1 MATRVNTRRTDR
13 RSRARSGHLIT
24 SRLATA
30 IAVTAIAIVALP
42 ATALAHAGFVS
53 STPEPGSTIGT
64 APGQVILTFSEPL
77 NTRLSRA
84 TVLEPD
90 GSEAMGRVSAD
101 DRMIIDLTTN
111 QTGVYEVSWTTVSVV
126 DGHTLSGSFR
136 FGVGVSPG
144 AGAEGG
150 TTDEPTG
157 RDLLVSIGRLVED
170 VSLLLLF
177 GLLLLGRLARRRP
190 PLEWVRTPILPA
202 FAAALV
208 GGTVVVLGEALV
220 AAPSPSTSAIFTY
233 LTTGLPGW
241 ARLARVLLE
250 AAGVLV
256 AWRWPRRA
264 APFAVGALVAL
275 AAAGHAAA
283 IQPRAW
289 GVFVE
294 AIHLISAGLWAG
306 GVMALALQR
315 PPDGWRSGAGR
326 TLLDR
331 FTPPALASFAVTAG
345 TGAIRGIQEVGGVAE
360 LFGSTYGLVLLAK
373 VAVVLVMVQMSVLAW
388 RRIAFLPKAETA
400 AAVLAIGAAALLSAF
415 PLPPGRQAEAAEEP
429 GPAEISPIPAGE
441 GLTLGS
447 HAGPVL
453 VGLTLQPGRPG
464 PNEVTIYVLGQ
475 DGPEATAALPVRATV
490 DGAPVAL
497 AQCADTC
504 RRGKVDLRG
513 GEVVAVDLGA
523 SLDARAIFRLPALPA
538 ASGDELLQQTIGTMG
553 ALSSYRLREDLTS
566 GLGTTVHTTYAFA
579 APNSFESDVEEQG
592 STFRTVW
599 IGDTR
604 YTREGNG
611 PWNVE
616 RGAPAVTVP
625 TYIWDSFEPYRDVR
639 ILGRATL
646 DDVRTTEI
654 AFAGG
659 SSDLPVWFRMWVDA
673 SGLVHRAEMR
683 APGHFMDHRYFD
695 YDAPITIEPPEEA
708 SG

>member
-1 MATRVNTRRTDR
+1 MTKRLVAATVV
-13 RSRARSGHLIT
+13 A
-24 SRLATA
+24 A
-30 IAVTAIAIVALP
+30 IAVVALP

-53 STPEPGSTIGT
+53 ASPEPGSTLGT

-84 TVLEPD
+84 AVLEPD
-90 GSEAMGRVSAD
+90 GRTAAGRVTAD
-101 DRMIIDLTTN
+101 DQMVIELTTN

-157 RDLLVSIGRLVED
+157 RDLLVSVGRLVED
-170 VSLLLLF
+170 VSLLLLL
-177 GLLLLGRLARRRP
+177 GLLLLGRLVRKRP
-190 PLEWVRTPILPA
+190 SLEWVRTPILPV

-208 GGTVVVLGEALV
+208 GGLVVVLGEALV
-220 AAPSPSTSAIFTY
+220 AAPSPSASPVFTY
-233 LTTGLPGW
+233 LSTGLPGW
-241 ARLARVLLE
+241 ARLGRVLLE

-264 APFAVGALVAL
+264 APFAVGAVVAL

-289 GVFVE
+289 GIAVE
-294 AIHLISAGLWAG
+294 AVHLVSAGLWAG

-315 PPDGWRSGAGR
+315 PPGGWRAGAGR

-345 TGAIRGIQEVGGVAE
+345 TGAIRGIQEVGGLAA
-360 LFGSTYGLVLLAK
+360 LFGSSYGLVLVAK
-373 VAVVLVMVQMSVLAW
+373 VLIVLAMVQLSVLGW
-388 RRIAFLPKAETA
+388 RRVAFFPKAETA

-415 PLPPGRQAEAAEEP
+415 PLPPGRLAEAAE
-429 GPAEISPIPAGE
+429 GPFGLTEVSPVPAGE

-464 PNEVTIYVLGQ
+464 PNELTIYVL
-475 DGPEATAALPVRATV
+475 GPEATAAIPVRATV
-490 DGAPVAL
+490 DGASVAL
-497 AQCADTC
+497 SQCADTC
-504 RRGKVDLRG
+504 RRGEVDLRG
-513 GEVVAVDLGA
+513 GEVVAVDVGA
-523 SLDARAIFRLPALPA
+523 SADGRATFRLPALPA
-538 ASGDELLQQTIGTMG
+538 ASGEEPLQRTIGAMG
-553 ALSSYRLREDLTS
+553 ALTSYRLQEDLTS
-566 GLGTTVHTTYAFA
+566 GLGTTVHATYAFA
-579 APNSFESDVEEQG
+579 APNSFESDVEQQG

-599 IGDTR
+599 IDDTR

-611 PWNVE
+611 TWKVE
-616 RGAPAVTVP
+616 HGAPAVPVP
-625 TYIWDSFEPYRDVR
+625 TYIWDSFRPYRDVR
-639 ILGRATL
+639 ILGRTTL
-646 DDVRTTEI
+646 DGVRTIEI

-659 SSDLPVWFRMWVDA
+659 TSDLPVWFRLWVDS
-673 SGLVHRAEMR
+673 SGLVHRGEMR

-695 YDAPITIEPPEEA
+695 YDAPITIEPPKGA

>member
-1 MATRVNTRRTDR
+1 MTKRLVAATV
-13 RSRARSGHLIT
+13 
-24 SRLATA
+24 LAA
-30 IAVTAIAIVALP
+30 IAVVALP
-42 ATALAHAGFVS
+42 APALAHAGFVS
-53 STPEPGSTIGT
+53 STPEPGSTLGT

-84 TVLEPD
+84 TVLQPD
-90 GSEAMGRVSAD
+90 GRTAAGRVIAD
-101 DRMIIDLTTN
+101 DRVTIDLTTN

-157 RDLLVSIGRLVED
+157 RDLLVSVGRLVED
-170 VSLLLLF
+170 VSLLLLL

-190 PLEWVRTPILPA
+190 SLEWVRTPVLPV

-208 GGTVVVLGEALV
+208 GGLVVVLGEALV
-220 AAPSPSTSAIFTY
+220 AAPSPSGGAVFTY
-233 LTTGLPGW
+233 LSTGLPGW
-241 ARLARVLLE
+241 ARLGRVLLE
-250 AAGVLV
+250 AVGVLV

-264 APFAVGALVAL
+264 APFAVGAVVAL

-289 GVFVE
+289 GIAVE
-294 AIHLISAGLWAG
+294 SIHLLSAGLWAG
-306 GVMALALQR
+306 GVMSLALQR
-315 PPDGWRSGAGR
+315 PLDGWRGAAGR

-331 FTPPALASFAVTAG
+331 FTSPALASFAVTAG
-345 TGAIRGIQEVGGVAE
+345 TGVIRGIQEVGGLAA
-360 LFGSTYGLVLLAK
+360 LFGSSYGLVLMAK
-373 VAVVLVMVQMSVLAW
+373 VLIVLAMVQLSVLAW
-388 RRIAFLPKAETA
+388 RRIAFFPRAETA

-415 PLPPGRQAEAAEEP
+415 PLPPGRLAEASEGP
-429 GPAEISPIPAGE
+429 GPAEVSPVPAGE

-464 PNEVTIYVLGQ
+464 PNELTIYVL
-475 DGPEATAALPVRATV
+475 GPEATAALPVRATV
-490 DGAPVAL
+490 DGASVAL
-497 AQCADTC
+497 SQCADTC
-504 RRGKVDLRG
+504 RRGEVDLRG
-513 GEVVAVDLGA
+513 GDVVAVDVGVSA
-523 SLDARAIFRLPALPA
+523 GGRATFRLPALPA
-538 ASGDELLQQTIGTMG
+538 APGEELLQKTIGAMG
-553 ALSSYRLREDLTS
+553 ALTSYRLKEDLTS
-566 GLGTTVHTTYAFA
+566 GLGTTVHATYAFT
-579 APNSFESDVEEQG
+579 APNSFESDVEQQG
-592 STFRTVW
+592 SAFRTVW

-611 PWNVE
+611 VWKIE
-616 RGAPAVTVP
+616 RGAPAVPVP
-625 TYIWDSFEPYRDVR
+625 TYIWDSFRPYQDVR

-646 DDVRTTEI
+646 GGVRTTEI

-659 SSDLPVWFRMWVDA
+659 TSDLPVWFRLWVDTR
-673 SGLVHRAEMR
+673 GLVHRAEMR
-683 APGHFMDHRYFD
+683 APGHFMDHRSYD
-695 YDAPITIEPPEEA
+695 YDAPITIEPPKGA

>member
-1 MATRVNTRRTDR
+1 MTKRLVAATV
-13 RSRARSGHLIT
+13 
-24 SRLATA
+24 LAA
-30 IAVTAIAIVALP
+30 IAVVALP
-42 ATALAHAGFVS
+42 APALAHAGFVS
-53 STPEPGSTIGT
+53 STPEPGSTLGT

-84 TVLEPD
+84 TVLQPD
-90 GSEAMGRVSAD
+90 GRTAAGRVIAD
-101 DRMIIDLTTN
+101 DRVTIDLTTN

-157 RDLLVSIGRLVED
+157 RDLLVSVGRLVED
-170 VSLLLLF
+170 VSLLLLL

-190 PLEWVRTPILPA
+190 SLEWVRTPVLPV

-208 GGTVVVLGEALV
+208 GGLVVVLGEALV
-220 AAPSPSTSAIFTY
+220 AAPSPSGGAVFTY
-233 LTTGLPGW
+233 LSTGLPGW
-241 ARLARVLLE
+241 ARLGRVLLE
-250 AAGVLV
+250 AVGVLV

-264 APFAVGALVAL
+264 APFAVGAVVAL

-289 GVFVE
+289 GIAVE
-294 AIHLISAGLWAG
+294 SIHLLSAGLWAG
-306 GVMALALQR
+306 GVMSLALQR
-315 PPDGWRSGAGR
+315 PLDGWRGAAGR

-331 FTPPALASFAVTAG
+331 FTSPALASFAVTAG
-345 TGAIRGIQEVGGVAE
+345 TGVIRGIQEVGGLAA
-360 LFGSTYGLVLLAK
+360 LFGSSYGLVLMAK
-373 VAVVLVMVQMSVLAW
+373 VLIVLAMVQLSVLAW
-388 RRIAFLPKAETA
+388 RRIAFFPRAETA

-415 PLPPGRQAEAAEEP
+415 PLPPGRLAEASEGP
-429 GPAEISPIPAGE
+429 GPAEVSPVPAGE

-464 PNEVTIYVLGQ
+464 PNELTIYVL
-475 DGPEATAALPVRATV
+475 GPEATAALPVRATV
-490 DGAPVAL
+490 DGASVAL
-497 AQCADTC
+497 SQCADTC
-504 RRGKVDLRG
+504 RRGEVDLRG
-513 GEVVAVDLGA
+513 GDVVAVDVGVSA
-523 SLDARAIFRLPALPA
+523 GGRATFRLPALPA
-538 ASGDELLQQTIGTMG
+538 APGEELLQKTIGAMG
-553 ALSSYRLREDLTS
+553 ALTSYRLKEDLTS
-566 GLGTTVHTTYAFA
+566 GLGTTVHATYAFT
-579 APNSFESDVEEQG
+579 APNSFESDVEQQG
-592 STFRTVW
+592 SAFRTVW

-611 PWNVE
+611 VWKIE
-616 RGAPAVTVP
+616 RGAPAVPVP
-625 TYIWDSFEPYRDVR
+625 TYIWDSFRPYQDVR

-646 DDVRTTEI
+646 GGVRTTEI

-659 SSDLPVWFRMWVDA
+659 TSDLPVWFRLWVDTR
-673 SGLVHRAEMR
+673 GLVHRAEMR
-683 APGHFMDHRYFD
+683 APGHFMDHRYYD
-695 YDAPITIEPPEEA
+695 YDAPITIEPPKGA

>member
-1 MATRVNTRRTDR
+1 MAPGH
-13 RSRARSGHLIT
+13 SGHRMT
-24 SRLATA
+24 KRLVAATVLAA
-30 IAVTAIAIVALP
+30 IAVVALP
-42 ATALAHAGFVS
+42 APALAHAGFVS
-53 STPEPGSTIGT
+53 STPEPGTTLGT

-84 TVLEPD
+84 AVHEPD
-90 GSEAMGRVSAD
+90 GRTAAGRVIAD
-101 DRMIIDLTTN
+101 DRVIIDLTTN

-136 FGVGVSPG
+136 FGVGLSPG

-157 RDLLVSIGRLVED
+157 RDLLVSAGRLVED

-190 PLEWVRTPILPA
+190 SLEWVRTPVLPV

-208 GGTVVVLGEALV
+208 GGLVVVLGEALV
-220 AAPSPSTSAIFTY
+220 AAPSPSASAVFTY
-233 LTTGLPGW
+233 LSTGMPGW
-241 ARLARVLLE
+241 ARLGRVLLE
-250 AAGVLV
+250 GAGVLV

-264 APFAVGALVAL
+264 APFAVGDVVAL

-289 GVFVE
+289 GIAVE
-294 AIHLISAGLWAG
+294 AIHLVSAGLWAG

-315 PPDGWRSGAGR
+315 PPEGWRGGAGR

-345 TGAIRGIQEVGGVAE
+345 TGAIRGIQEVGGLAA
-360 LFGSTYGLVLLAK
+360 LFESSYGLVLVAK
-373 VAVVLVMVQMSVLAW
+373 VLIVLAMVQLSVLAW
-388 RRIAFLPKAETA
+388 RRVAFFPRAETA

-415 PLPPGRQAEAAEEP
+415 PLPPGRLAEAAE
-429 GPAEISPIPAGE
+429 GPSGPTEVSPIPAGE

-464 PNEVTIYVLGQ
+464 PNELTIYVLGPQ
-475 DGPEATAALPVRATV
+475 ATAALPVRATV
-490 DGAPVAL
+490 DGISVAL
-497 AQCADTC
+497 SQCADTC
-504 RRGKVDLRG
+504 RRGEVDLRG
-513 GEVVAVDLGA
+513 GEVVAVDVGA
-523 SLDARAIFRLPALPA
+523 SADGRASFRLPPLPA
-538 ASGDELLQQTIGTMG
+538 ASGEERLQRTIGAMG
-553 ALSSYRLREDLTS
+553 ALASYRLQEDLTS
-566 GLGTTVHTTYAFA
+566 GLGTTVHATYAFA
-579 APNSFESDVEEQG
+579 APNSFESDVEQQG
-592 STFRTVW
+592 GTFRTVW
-599 IGDTR
+599 IDDTR

-611 PWNVE
+611 PWKIE
-616 RGAPAVTVP
+616 RGAPAVPVP
-625 TYIWDSFEPYRDVR
+625 TYIWDSFRPYRDVR
-639 ILGRATL
+639 ILGRARL
-646 DDVRTTEI
+646 DGVRTTEI

-659 SSDLPVWFRMWVDA
+659 NADLPVWFRLWVDA

-683 APGHFMDHRYFD
+683 APGHFMDHRYYD
-695 YDAPITIEPPEEA
+695 YEARITIEPPKGA

>member
-1 MATRVNTRRTDR
+1 MTRRLV
-13 RSRARSGHLIT
+13 A
-24 SRLATA
+24 ATVAAA
-30 IAVTAIAIVALP
+30 IALVALP

-53 STPEPGSTIGT
+53 ATPEPGSTLGT

-84 TVLEPD
+84 AVLEPD
-90 GSEAMGRVSAD
+90 GRTAAGRVTAD

-136 FGVGVSPG
+136 FGVGVFPG

-157 RDLLVSIGRLVED
+157 RDLLVSVGRLVED
-170 VSLLLLF
+170 VSLLLVL
-177 GLLLLGRLARRRP
+177 GLLLLGWLARRRP
-190 PLEWVRTPILPA
+190 SLEWVWTPILPV

-208 GGTVVVLGEALV
+208 GGLVVVLGEALV
-220 AAPSPSTSAIFTY
+220 AAPSPSASAVLTY

-241 ARLARVLLE
+241 ARLARILVE

-256 AWRWPRRA
+256 AWRWPHRA
-264 APFAVGALVAL
+264 VPFAVGALVAL

-289 GVFVE
+289 GVLVE
-294 AIHLISAGLWAG
+294 AIHLASAGLWAG
-306 GVMALALQR
+306 GVMGLALQG
-315 PPDGWRSGAGR
+315 PPDGWRGGAGR

-331 FTPPALASFAVTAG
+331 FTPPALASFALTAG
-345 TGAIRGIQEVGGVAE
+345 TGVIRGVQEVGGLAA
-360 LFGSTYGLVLLAK
+360 LFGSSYGIVLLAK
-373 VAVVLVMVQMSVLAW
+373 VVVVLVMVLLSVLAW
-388 RRIAFLPKAETA
+388 RRIAFFPRAETA

-415 PLPPGRQAEAAEEP
+415 PLPPGRQAEAAE
-429 GPAEISPIPAGE
+429 GSGAAEVSPIPAGE

-464 PNEVTIYVLGQ
+464 QNEVTIYVLGP
-475 DGPEATAALPVRATV
+475 DGPQATAALPVRATV
-490 DGAPVAL
+490 DGASVAL
-497 AQCADTC
+497 SQCADTC
-504 RRGKVDLRG
+504 RRGEVDLRG
-513 GEVVAVDLGA
+513 GEVVAVDVGA
-523 SLDARAIFRLPALPA
+523 SADDRATFHLPALPA
-538 ASGDELLQQTIGTMG
+538 ASGGELLQQTIGAMG
-553 ALSSYRLREDLTS
+553 ALTSYRLEEDLTS
-566 GLGTTVHTTYAFA
+566 GLGTTVHATYAFT

-592 STFRTVW
+592 NTFRTVW

-611 PWNVE
+611 PWKIE
-616 RGAPAVTVP
+616 RGAPAVPVP
-625 TYIWDSFEPYRDVR
+625 TYIWDSFRPYQDVR
-639 ILGRATL
+639 ILGRAPL
-646 DDVRTTEI
+646 DGVRTTEI

-659 SSDLPVWFRMWVDA
+659 TSDLPVWFRLWVDA
-673 SGLVHRAEMR
+673 SGFVHQAEMR
-683 APGHFMDHRYFD
+683 APGHFMDHRYYD
-695 YDAPITIEPPEEA
+695 YDAPITIEPP
-708 SG
+708 

>member
-1 MATRVNTRRTDR
+1 MTKRLVAATVV
-13 RSRARSGHLIT
+13 A
-24 SRLATA
+24 A
-30 IAVTAIAIVALP
+30 IAVVALP

-53 STPEPGSTIGT
+53 ASPEPGSTLGT

-84 TVLEPD
+84 AVLEPD
-90 GSEAMGRVSAD
+90 GRTAAGRVTAD
-101 DRMIIDLTTN
+101 DQMVIELTTN

-144 AGAEGG
+144 PRAEGG

-157 RDLLVSIGRLVED
+157 RDLLVSVGRLVED
-170 VSLLLLF
+170 VSLLLLL
-177 GLLLLGRLARRRP
+177 GLLLLGRLVRKRP
-190 PLEWVRTPILPA
+190 SLEWVRTPILPV

-208 GGTVVVLGEALV
+208 GGLVVVLGEALV
-220 AAPSPSTSAIFTY
+220 AAPSPSASPVFTY
-233 LTTGLPGW
+233 LSTGLPGW
-241 ARLARVLLE
+241 ARLGRVLLE

-264 APFAVGALVAL
+264 APFAVGAVVAL

-289 GVFVE
+289 GIAVE
-294 AIHLISAGLWAG
+294 AVHLVSAGLWAG

-315 PPDGWRSGAGR
+315 PPGGWRAGAGR

-345 TGAIRGIQEVGGVAE
+345 TGAIRGIQEVGGLAA
-360 LFGSTYGLVLLAK
+360 LFGSSYGLVLVAK
-373 VAVVLVMVQMSVLAW
+373 VLIVLAMVQLSVLGW
-388 RRIAFLPKAETA
+388 RRVAFFPKAETA

-415 PLPPGRQAEAAEEP
+415 PLPPGRLAEAAE
-429 GPAEISPIPAGE
+429 GPFGLTEVSPVPAGE

-464 PNEVTIYVLGQ
+464 PNELTIYVL
-475 DGPEATAALPVRATV
+475 GPEATAAIPVRATV
-490 DGAPVAL
+490 DGASVAL
-497 AQCADTC
+497 SQCADTC
-504 RRGKVDLRG
+504 RRGEVDLRG
-513 GEVVAVDLGA
+513 GEVVAVDVGA
-523 SLDARAIFRLPALPA
+523 SADGRATFRLPALPA
-538 ASGDELLQQTIGTMG
+538 ASGEEPLQRTIGAMG
-553 ALSSYRLREDLTS
+553 ALTSYRLQEDLTS
-566 GLGTTVHTTYAFA
+566 GLGTTVHATSAFA
-579 APNSFESDVEEQG
+579 APNSFESDVEQQG

-599 IGDTR
+599 IDDTR

-611 PWNVE
+611 TWKVE
-616 RGAPAVTVP
+616 HGAPAVPVP
-625 TYIWDSFEPYRDVR
+625 TYIWDSFRPYRDVR
-639 ILGRATL
+639 ILGRTTL
-646 DDVRTTEI
+646 DGVRTIEI

-659 SSDLPVWFRMWVDA
+659 TSDLPVWFRLWVDS
-673 SGLVHRAEMR
+673 SGLVHRGEMR

-695 YDAPITIEPPEEA
+695 YDAPITIEPPKGA

>member
-1 MATRVNTRRTDR
+1 MTKRLVAATV
-13 RSRARSGHLIT
+13 
-24 SRLATA
+24 LAA
-30 IAVTAIAIVALP
+30 IAVVALP
-42 ATALAHAGFVS
+42 APALAHAGFVS
-53 STPEPGSTIGT
+53 STPEPGSTLGT

-77 NTRLSRA
+77 NARLSRA
-84 TVLEPD
+84 IVLEPD
-90 GSEAMGRVSAD
+90 GSAATGRVTPD
-101 DRMIIDLTTN
+101 DRMVIDLTTN

-157 RDLLVSIGRLVED
+157 RDLLVSVARLVED
-170 VSLLLLF
+170 VSLLLLL
-177 GLLLLGRLARRRP
+177 GLLLLARLARRRP
-190 PLEWVRTPILPA
+190 SLDWIRTPILPV
-202 FAAALV
+202 FATALV
-208 GGTVVVLGEALV
+208 GGLVVVLGEALV
-220 AAPSPSTSAIFTY
+220 AAPSPSASAIFIY

-241 ARLARVLLE
+241 ARLGRVLLE
-250 AAGVLV
+250 ALGVLV

-264 APFAVGALVAL
+264 APFAVGVVVAL
-275 AAAGHAAA
+275 AAAGHAVA

-289 GVFVE
+289 GIAVE
-294 AIHLISAGLWAG
+294 AIHLVSAGLWAG

-315 PPDGWRSGAGR
+315 PPDGWRGAAGR

-345 TGAIRGIQEVGGVAE
+345 TGVIRGIQEVGGLAA
-360 LFGSTYGLVLLAK
+360 LFGSSYGLVLMGKVLIVLA
-373 VAVVLVMVQMSVLAW
+373 MVQLSVLAW
-388 RRIAFLPKAETA
+388 RRIAFFPRAETA

-429 GPAEISPIPAGE
+429 GQAEVSPVPAGE

-464 PNEVTIYVLGQ
+464 PNELTIYVL
-475 DGPEATAALPVRATV
+475 GPEATAALPVRATV
-490 DGAPVAL
+490 DGASVAL
-497 AQCADTC
+497 SQCADTC
-504 RRGKVDLRG
+504 REGEVNLRR
-513 GEVVAVDLGA
+513 GEVVAVDVGVSA
-523 SLDARAIFRLPALPA
+523 GGRATFRLPALPA
-538 ASGDELLQQTIGTMG
+538 ASGEKQLQQMIGAMG
-553 ALSSYRLREDLTS
+553 ALTSYRLKEDLTS

-579 APNSFESDVEEQG
+579 APNSFESDVEQQG
-592 STFRTVW
+592 GRFRTVW

-611 PWNVE
+611 PWKVE
-616 RGAPAVTVP
+616 RGAPAVPVP
-625 TYIWDSFEPYRDVR
+625 TYIWDSFRPYRDVR

-646 DDVRTTEI
+646 GGVRTTEI

-659 SSDLPVWFRMWVDA
+659 TSDLPVWFRLWVDTR
-673 SGLVHRAEMR
+673 GLVHRAEMR
-683 APGHFMDHRYFD
+683 APGHFMDHGYYDF
-695 YDAPITIEPPEEA
+695 DAPITIEPPKGA

>member
-1 MATRVNTRRTDR
+1 MTRR
-13 RSRARSGHLIT
+13 
-24 SRLATA
+24 LAAATVVAA
-30 IAVTAIAIVALP
+30 IAVVALP

-53 STPEPGSTIGT
+53 STPEPGSTLGT

-77 NTRLSRA
+77 NTTLSRA
-84 TVLEPD
+84 AVLEPD
-90 GSEAMGRVSAD
+90 GSSAMGRVTAD
-101 DRMIIDLTTN
+101 DRMVIDLTTN
-111 QTGVYEVSWTTVSVV
+111 QTGVYEVAWTTVSVV

-150 TTDEPTG
+150 TIDEPTE
-157 RDLLVSIGRLVED
+157 RDFLVSVGRLVED
-170 VSLLLLF
+170 VSLLLLI

-190 PLEWVRTPILPA
+190 ALEWVRTPILPV
-202 FAAALV
+202 FAAALI
-208 GGTVVVLGEALV
+208 GGVAVVLGEALV
-220 AAPSPSTSAIFTY
+220 AAPSPSASALLTY

-241 ARLARVLLE
+241 ARIARVLLE
-250 AAGVLV
+250 AVGVLV
-256 AWRWPRRA
+256 AWKWPRRA
-264 APFAVGALVAL
+264 APFAVGAVVAL

-289 GVFVE
+289 GVLVE
-294 AIHLISAGLWAG
+294 AIHLVSAGLWAG
-306 GVMALALQR
+306 GVMGLALQR

-331 FTPPALASFAVTAG
+331 FTPPALAAFALTAG
-345 TGAIRGIQEVGGVAE
+345 TGAIRGIQEVGGLAA
-360 LFGSTYGLVLLAK
+360 LFGSSYGLVLLAK
-373 VAVVLVMVQMSVLAW
+373 VVVVLVMVQLSVLAW
-388 RRIAFLPKAETA
+388 RRIAFFPRAETA

-415 PLPPGRQAEAAEEP
+415 PLPPGRQAEAAEGP
-429 GPAEISPIPAGE
+429 RPAEVSPIPAGE

-464 PNEVTIYVLGQ
+464 PNEVTIYVLGL

-490 DGAPVAL
+490 DGASVAL

-504 RRGKVDLRG
+504 RRGEVDLRG
-513 GEVVAVDLGA
+513 GEVVAVDVGPTA
-523 SLDARAIFRLPALPA
+523 DDRATFRLPALPA
-538 ASGDELLQQTIGTMG
+538 ASGEELLQRTIGAMG
-553 ALSSYRLREDLTS
+553 TLTTYRLQEDLTS
-566 GLGTTVHTTYAFA
+566 GLGTTVHATYAFT
-579 APNSFESDVEEQG
+579 APNSFESDVEQQG

-599 IGDTR
+599 IDDTR

-611 PWNVE
+611 PWKLE
-616 RGAPAVTVP
+616 RGAPAVPVP
-625 TYIWDSFEPYRDVR
+625 TYIWDSFGPYQDVR

-646 DDVRTTEI
+646 DGVRTTEL

-659 SSDLPVWFRMWVDA
+659 TSDLPVWFRLWVDA

-695 YDAPITIEPPEEA
+695 YDTPITIDPPEGA

>member
-1 MATRVNTRRTDR
+1 MTRR
-13 RSRARSGHLIT
+13 
-24 SRLATA
+24 LAAATVVAA
-30 IAVTAIAIVALP
+30 IAVVALP
-42 ATALAHAGFVS
+42 TTALAHAGFVS
-53 STPEPGSTIGT
+53 STPEPGSTLGT

-84 TVLEPD
+84 AVLEPD
-90 GSEAMGRVSAD
+90 GSAATGRVTAD

-136 FGVGVSPG
+136 FGAGVSPG

-150 TTDEPTG
+150 TIDEPTG
-157 RDLLVSIGRLVED
+157 RDLLVSVGRLVED
-170 VSLLLLF
+170 VSLLLLL

-190 PLEWVRTPILPA
+190 SLEWVRTPILPV

-208 GGTVVVLGEALV
+208 GGTAVVLGEALM
-220 AAPSPSTSAIFTY
+220 AAPSPSTSAILTY

-256 AWRWPRRA
+256 AWTWPRRA
-264 APFAVGALVAL
+264 APFAVGAVVAL

-289 GVFVE
+289 GVLVE
-294 AIHLISAGLWAG
+294 AIHLLSAGLWAG

-315 PPDGWRSGAGR
+315 PPDGWRAGTGR

-331 FTPPALASFAVTAG
+331 FTPPALASFALTAG
-345 TGAIRGIQEVGGVAE
+345 TGTIRGIQEVGGLAA
-360 LFGSTYGLVLLAK
+360 LFGSSYGLVLLAK
-373 VAVVLVMVQMSVLAW
+373 VIVVLVMVQLSVLAW
-388 RRIAFLPKAETA
+388 RRIGFFPRAETA
-400 AAVLAIGAAALLSAF
+400 AAVLAIGAAALLSAY
-415 PLPPGRQAEAAEEP
+415 PLPPGRVAEAAEGPP
-429 GPAEISPIPAGE
+429 GPTEVSPIPAGE

-453 VGLTLQPGRPG
+453 VGLTLQPGGPG
-464 PNEVTIYVLGQ
+464 PNELTIYVLDL

-490 DGAPVAL
+490 DGSSVAL
-497 AQCADTC
+497 SQCGDTC
-504 RRGKVDLRG
+504 RRAEVDLQG
-513 GEVVAVDLGA
+513 GEVVAVDVGTSSA
-523 SLDARAIFRLPALPA
+523 DDRATFRLPALPA
-538 ASGDELLQQTIGTMG
+538 ASGEELLQRTIGAMG
-553 ALSSYRLREDLTS
+553 ALTSYRLQEDLTS
-566 GLGTTVHTTYAFA
+566 GLGTTVHATYAFT
-579 APNSFESDVEEQG
+579 APNSFESDVEQQG

-611 PWNVE
+611 PWKVE
-616 RGAPAVTVP
+616 RGAPAVPVP
-625 TYIWDSFEPYRDVR
+625 TYIWDSFGPYQDVR
-639 ILGRATL
+639 SLGRATL
-646 DDVRTTEI
+646 DGVRTSEI

-659 SSDLPVWFRMWVDA
+659 NSELPVWFRLWVDA
-673 SGLVHRAEMR
+673 EGLVHRAEMR

-695 YDAPITIEPPEEA
+695 YDAPITIEPPEGV

>member
-1 MATRVNTRRTDR
+1 
-13 RSRARSGHLIT
+13 
-24 SRLATA
+24 
-30 IAVTAIAIVALP
+30 
-42 ATALAHAGFVS
+42 
-53 STPEPGSTIGT
+53 
-64 APGQVILTFSEPL
+64 VILTFSEPP

-90 GSEAMGRVSAD
+90 GRTAAGRVIAD
-101 DRMIIDLTTN
+101 DGMIIDLTTN

-157 RDLLVSIGRLVED
+157 RDLLVSVGRLVED
-170 VSLLLLF
+170 VSLLLLL

-190 PLEWVRTPILPA
+190 SLEWVRTPVLPV

-208 GGTVVVLGEALV
+208 GGLVVVLGEALV
-220 AAPSPSTSAIFTY
+220 AAPSPSGGAVFTY
-233 LTTGLPGW
+233 LSTGLPGW
-241 ARLARVLLE
+241 ARLGRVLLE
-250 AAGVLV
+250 AVGVLV

-264 APFAVGALVAL
+264 APFAVGAVVAL

-289 GVFVE
+289 GIAVE
-294 AIHLISAGLWAG
+294 SIHLLSAGLWAG
-306 GVMALALQR
+306 GVMSLALQR
-315 PPDGWRSGAGR
+315 PLDGWRGAAGR

-331 FTPPALASFAVTAG
+331 FTSPALASFAVTAG
-345 TGAIRGIQEVGGVAE
+345 TGVIRGIQEVGGLAA
-360 LFGSTYGLVLLAK
+360 LFGSSYGLVLMAK
-373 VAVVLVMVQMSVLAW
+373 VLIVLAMVQLSVLAW
-388 RRIAFLPKAETA
+388 RRIAFFPRAETA

-415 PLPPGRQAEAAEEP
+415 PLPPGRLAEASEGP
-429 GPAEISPIPAGE
+429 GPAEVSPVPAGE

-464 PNEVTIYVLGQ
+464 PNELTIYVL
-475 DGPEATAALPVRATV
+475 GPEATAALPVRATV
-490 DGAPVAL
+490 DGASVAL
-497 AQCADTC
+497 SQCADTC
-504 RRGKVDLRG
+504 RRGEVDLRG
-513 GEVVAVDLGA
+513 GDVVAVDVGVSA
-523 SLDARAIFRLPALPA
+523 GGRATFRLPALPA
-538 ASGDELLQQTIGTMG
+538 APGEELLQKTIGAMG
-553 ALSSYRLREDLTS
+553 ALTSYRLKEDLTS
-566 GLGTTVHTTYAFA
+566 GLGTTVHATYAFT
-579 APNSFESDVEEQG
+579 APNSFESDVEQQG
-592 STFRTVW
+592 SAFRTVW

-611 PWNVE
+611 VWKIE
-616 RGAPAVTVP
+616 RGAPAVPVP
-625 TYIWDSFEPYRDVR
+625 TYIWDSFRPYQDVR

-646 DDVRTTEI
+646 GGVRTTEI

-659 SSDLPVWFRMWVDA
+659 TSDLPVWFRLWVDTR
-673 SGLVHRAEMR
+673 GLVHRAEMR
-683 APGHFMDHRYFD
+683 APGHFMDHRYYD
-695 YDAPITIEPPEEA
+695 YDAPITIEPPKGA

>member
-1 MATRVNTRRTDR
+1 MTKRLVAATV
-13 RSRARSGHLIT
+13 
-24 SRLATA
+24 LAA
-30 IAVTAIAIVALP
+30 IAVVALP

-53 STPEPGSTIGT
+53 STPEPGSTLGT
-64 APGQVILTFSEPL
+64 APGQVILTFSETL
-77 NTRLSRA
+77 NTRLSRT
-84 TVLEPD
+84 TVLQPD
-90 GSEAMGRVSAD
+90 GRAAAGRVTAD

-157 RDLLVSIGRLVED
+157 RDLLVSVGRLVED
-170 VSLLLLF
+170 MSLLLVL

-190 PLEWVRTPILPA
+190 PLEWVRTPNLPV

-208 GGTVVVLGEALV
+208 GGLVVVLGEALV
-220 AAPSPSTSAIFTY
+220 AAPSPSASAVFTN
-233 LTTGLPGW
+233 LSTGLPGW
-241 ARLARVLLE
+241 ARLGRVLLE
-250 AAGVLV
+250 AVGVLV
-256 AWRWPRRA
+256 AWRWPGRA
-264 APFAVGALVAL
+264 APFVAGAVVAL

-289 GVFVE
+289 GIAVE
-294 AIHLISAGLWAG
+294 AIHLVSAGLWAG

-315 PPDGWRSGAGR
+315 PPDGWRGAAGR
-326 TLLDR
+326 ALLDR

-345 TGAIRGIQEVGGVAE
+345 TGVIRGIQEVGGLAA
-360 LFGSTYGLVLLAK
+360 LFGSSYGLVLVAK
-373 VAVVLVMVQMSVLAW
+373 VLIVLAMVQLSVLAW
-388 RRIAFLPKAETA
+388 RRVAFFPKAETA

-415 PLPPGRQAEAAEEP
+415 PLPPGRLAEAAE
-429 GPAEISPIPAGE
+429 GPSGLTEVSPVPAGE

-464 PNEVTIYVLGQ
+464 PNELTIYVLG
-475 DGPEATAALPVRATV
+475 PETTAAIPVRATV
-490 DGAPVAL
+490 DGASVAL
-497 AQCADTC
+497 SQCADTC
-504 RRGKVDLRG
+504 RRGEVDLRG
-513 GEVVAVDLGA
+513 GEVVAVDVGA
-523 SLDARAIFRLPALPA
+523 SPDGRATFRLPPLPA
-538 ASGDELLQQTIGTMG
+538 ASGEELLQKTIGAMG
-553 ALSSYRLREDLTS
+553 ALTSYRLQEDLTS
-566 GLGTTVHTTYAFA
+566 GLGTTVHATYAFA
-579 APNSFESDVEEQG
+579 APNSFESDVEQQG
-592 STFRTVW
+592 RTFRTVW

-611 PWNVE
+611 AWKVE
-616 RGAPAVTVP
+616 HGAPAVPVP
-625 TYIWDSFEPYRDVR
+625 TYIWDSFRPYRDVR
-639 ILGRATL
+639 ILGRARL
-646 DDVRTTEI
+646 DGDRTTEI

-659 SSDLPVWFRMWVDA
+659 TTDLPVWFRLWVDS

-683 APGHFMDHRYFD
+683 APGHFMDHRYYD
-695 YDAPITIEPPEEA
+695 YDAPITIEPPEGA

>member
-1 MATRVNTRRTDR
+1 MKVVA
-13 RSRARSGHLIT
+13 RSRSGHLIT
-24 SRLATA
+24 WRLAAATVLAA
-30 IAVTAIAIVALP
+30 IAVVALP

-53 STPEPGSTIGT
+53 STPQPGSTLGT

-90 GSEAMGRVSAD
+90 GSAATGRVAAD
-101 DRMIIDLTTN
+101 DRMVIDLTTN
-111 QTGVYEVSWTTVSVV
+111 QTGIYEVSWTTVSVV

-150 TTDEPTG
+150 TIDEPTG
-157 RDLLVSIGRLVED
+157 RDLLVSVGRLVED
-170 VSLLLLF
+170 VSLLLLL

-190 PLEWVRTPILPA
+190 SLEWVRTPILPV

-208 GGTVVVLGEALV
+208 GGVAVVLGEALV
-220 AAPSPSTSAIFTY
+220 AAPSPSASAILTY

-241 ARLARVLLE
+241 ARLARVLVE

-256 AWRWPRRA
+256 VWRWPRRA
-264 APFAVGALVAL
+264 APFVVGAVVAL
-275 AAAGHAAA
+275 AGAGHAAA

-289 GVFVE
+289 GVLVE
-294 AIHLISAGLWAG
+294 AIHLTSAGLWAG

-315 PPDGWRSGAGR
+315 PPDGWRAGAGR

-331 FTPPALASFAVTAG
+331 FTPPALASFAVTVG
-345 TGAIRGIQEVGGVAE
+345 TGAIRGIQEVGGWAA
-360 LFGSTYGLVLLAK
+360 LFGSSYGLVLLAK
-373 VAVVLVMVQMSVLAW
+373 VVVVLVMVQLSVLAW
-388 RRIAFLPKAETA
+388 RRIAFFPKAETA
-400 AAVLAIGAAALLSAF
+400 TAVLAIGAAALLSAY
-415 PLPPGRQAEAAEEP
+415 PLPPGRVAEAAE
-429 GPAEISPIPAGE
+429 GSGAAEVSPIPAGE

-464 PNEVTIYVLGQ
+464 PNELTIYVLGL

-490 DGAPVAL
+490 GGASAAL
-497 AQCADTC
+497 SHCGDTC
-504 RRGKVDLRG
+504 RAGEANLRG
-513 GEVVAVDLGA
+513 GEVVAVDVGA
-523 SLDARAIFRLPALPA
+523 SPDTRATFRLPAMPA
-538 ASGDELLQQTIGTMG
+538 ASGEELLRQTIGAMG
-553 ALSSYRLREDLTS
+553 ALSSYRLQEDLTS
-566 GLGTTVHTTYAFA
+566 GLGTTVHATYAFT
-579 APNSFESDVEEQG
+579 APNSFESDVEQQD

-599 IGDTR
+599 IDDTR

-611 PWNVE
+611 PWKVE
-616 RGAPAVTVP
+616 RGAPAVPVP
-625 TYIWDSFEPYRDVR
+625 TYIWDSFRPYQDVR
-639 ILGRATL
+639 ILGRASV
-646 DDVRTTEI
+646 DGVRTTVI

-659 SSDLPVWFRMWVDA
+659 DSDLPVWFRLWVDA

-695 YDAPITIEPPEEA
+695 YDAPITIEPPEGA

>member
-1 MATRVNTRRTDR
+1 MAPGH
-13 RSRARSGHLIT
+13 SGHRMT
-24 SRLATA
+24 KRLVAATVLAA
-30 IAVTAIAIVALP
+30 IAVVALP
-42 ATALAHAGFVS
+42 APALAHAGFVS
-53 STPEPGSTIGT
+53 STPEPGSTLGT

-84 TVLEPD
+84 AVHEPD
-90 GSEAMGRVSAD
+90 GRTAAGRVIAD
-101 DRMIIDLTTN
+101 DRVIIDLTTN

-136 FGVGVSPG
+136 FGVGLSPG

-157 RDLLVSIGRLVED
+157 RDLLVSAGRLVED

-190 PLEWVRTPILPA
+190 SLEWVRTPVLPV

-208 GGTVVVLGEALV
+208 GGLVVVLGEALV
-220 AAPSPSTSAIFTY
+220 AAPSPSASAVFTY
-233 LTTGLPGW
+233 LSTGMPGW
-241 ARLARVLLE
+241 ARLGRVLLE
-250 AAGVLV
+250 GAGVLV

-264 APFAVGALVAL
+264 APFAVGAVVAL

-289 GVFVE
+289 GIAVE
-294 AIHLISAGLWAG
+294 AIHLVSAGVWAG

-315 PPDGWRSGAGR
+315 PPEGWRGGAGR

-345 TGAIRGIQEVGGVAE
+345 TGAIRGIQEVGGLAA
-360 LFGSTYGLVLLAK
+360 LFESSYGLVLVAK
-373 VAVVLVMVQMSVLAW
+373 VLIVLAMVQLSVLAW
-388 RRIAFLPKAETA
+388 RRVAFFPRAETA

-415 PLPPGRQAEAAEEP
+415 PLPPGRLAEAAE
-429 GPAEISPIPAGE
+429 GPSGPTEVSPIPAGE

-464 PNEVTIYVLGQ
+464 PNELTIYVLGPQ
-475 DGPEATAALPVRATV
+475 ATAALPVRATV
-490 DGAPVAL
+490 DGISVAL
-497 AQCADTC
+497 SQCADTC
-504 RRGKVDLRG
+504 RRGEVDLRG
-513 GEVVAVDLGA
+513 GEVVAVDVGA
-523 SLDARAIFRLPALPA
+523 SADGRASFRLPPLPA
-538 ASGDELLQQTIGTMG
+538 ASGEERLQRTIGAMG
-553 ALSSYRLREDLTS
+553 ALASYRLQEDLTS
-566 GLGTTVHTTYAFA
+566 GLGTTVHATYAFA
-579 APNSFESDVEEQG
+579 APNSFESDVEQQG
-592 STFRTVW
+592 GTFRTVW
-599 IGDTR
+599 IDDTR

-611 PWNVE
+611 PWKIE
-616 RGAPAVTVP
+616 RGAPAVPVP
-625 TYIWDSFEPYRDVR
+625 TYIWDSFRPYRDVR
-639 ILGRATL
+639 ILGRARL
-646 DDVRTTEI
+646 DGVRTTEI

-659 SSDLPVWFRMWVDA
+659 NADLPVWFRLWVDA

-683 APGHFMDHRYFD
+683 APGHFMDHRYYD
-695 YDAPITIEPPEEA
+695 YEARITIEPPKGA